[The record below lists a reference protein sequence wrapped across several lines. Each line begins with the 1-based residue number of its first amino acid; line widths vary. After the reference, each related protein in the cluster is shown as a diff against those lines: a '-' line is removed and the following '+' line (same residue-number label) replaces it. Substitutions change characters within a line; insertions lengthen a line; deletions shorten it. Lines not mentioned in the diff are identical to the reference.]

1 MWKRGSLKPWAELTK
16 EGRRTMN
23 ILRSIGAVAAGLLTI
38 VLLCVLTDALLV
50 TMHLLP
56 SPDAHHPYALVSL
69 GVVIFYC
76 TVYTLVG
83 GYVTARLAPTRP
95 VAHAVVLGMLGM
107 ALSTLGTM
115 HSWQIGN
122 GWNAITLVAEGIPLC
137 WLGALVWTQI
147 FRPSRNGSLASGSL
161 A

>member
-1 MWKRGSLKPWAELTK
+1 
-16 EGRRTMN
+16 MN
-23 ILRSIGAVAAGLLTI
+23 ILRSIGAVAAGLLTLA
-38 VLLCVLTDALLV
+38 VLCVLTDALLV
-50 TMHLLP
+50 AIHLLP
-56 SPDAHHPYALVSL
+56 SPQAQHPYALVSL

-76 TVYTLVG
+76 TVYSLVG

-115 HSWQIGN
+115 NSWQIGN

-137 WLGALVWTQI
+137 WLGALIYTQI
-147 FRPSRNGSLASGSL
+147 VKAKIALA
-161 A
+161 

>member
-1 MWKRGSLKPWAELTK
+1 
-16 EGRRTMN
+16 MN

-50 TMHLLP
+50 AVHVLP
-56 SPDAHHPYALVSL
+56 SPELHRPYTLACL
-69 GVVIFYC
+69 GVVIVYC
-76 TVYTLVG
+76 TAYTLVG

-107 ALSTLGTM
+107 ALSTLGTL
-115 HSWQIGN
+115 HQWQIGD

-137 WLGALVWTQI
+137 WLGALIYTQWL
-147 FRPSRNGSLASGSL
+147 RSHPLSGL
-161 A
+161 VLR